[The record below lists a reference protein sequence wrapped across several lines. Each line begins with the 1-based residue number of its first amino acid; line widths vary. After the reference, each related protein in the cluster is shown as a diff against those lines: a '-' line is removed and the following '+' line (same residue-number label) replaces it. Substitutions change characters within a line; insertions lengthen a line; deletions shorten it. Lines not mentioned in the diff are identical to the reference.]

1 MSPKPLL
8 ELHHISKQYVMGE
21 AVLDALKD
29 VNLNIHRNEYVA
41 FIGPSGSGKSTLMNI
56 VGCLDK
62 PSSGDYILNG
72 TPVAQL
78 DDNALARIRNREIGF
93 IFQNF
98 NLLGRANALHNV
110 MQPLI
115 YRGVSF
121 SDRKQMAT
129 VALQSV
135 GLGDRLQHLPNQL
148 SGGQRQRVAIARA
161 LVGKP
166 SILLAD
172 EPTGNLD
179 SSTSRDVMAMFD
191 ELHRHGNTIIVVTHD
206 QNIAKHCQR
215 VIRLMDGQIQSDT
228 ASAVT
233 GENRDAVRRV

>member
-1 MSPKPLL
+1 MSRETLL
-8 ELHHISKQYVMGE
+8 ELHHVSKRYVMGE
-21 AVLDALKD
+21 ATLDALKD
-29 VNLNIHRNEYVA
+29 VNLTIYRNEYVA

-62 PSSGDYILNG
+62 PSGGDYILNN
-72 TPVAQL
+72 TPVADL

-98 NLLGRANALHNV
+98 NLLGRADALHNV

-115 YRGVSF
+115 YRGIPLSE
-121 SDRKQMAT
+121 RKRMAT
-129 VALQSV
+129 ETLQSV
-135 GLGDRLQHLPNQL
+135 GLGDRLHHLPNQL

-191 ELHRHGNTIIVVTHD
+191 ELHKHGHTMIVVTHD
-206 QNIAKHCQR
+206 QNIANHCRR
-215 VIRLMDGQIQSDT
+215 VVHLMDGQVLSDT
-228 ASAVT
+228 DKAVE
-233 GENRDAVRRV
+233 GDDQESMRRV

>member
-1 MSPKPLL
+1 MSDTPLL
-8 ELHHISKQYVMGE
+8 ELRQVSKRYVMGDN
-21 AVLDALKD
+21 VLDALKD
-29 VNLNIHRNEYVA
+29 VDLKIARNEYVA

-56 VGCLDK
+56 VGCLDR
-62 PSSGDYILNG
+62 PSGGEYILNG

-115 YRGVSF
+115 YRGVALGERRRLAS
-121 SDRKQMAT
+121 Q
-129 VALQSV
+129 ALQNV
-135 GLGDRLQHLPNQL
+135 GLGERLHHLPNQL

-179 SSTSRDVMAMFD
+179 SSTSKDVMAMFD
-191 ELHRHGNTIIVVTHD
+191 TLYRDGHTIIVVTHD
-206 QNIAKHCQR
+206 PNIAAHCQR
-215 VIRLMDGQIQSDT
+215 VIHIMDGRIVSDT
-228 ASAVT
+228 LN
-233 GENRDAVRRV
+233 GKRRQAGAGV

>member
-1 MSPKPLL
+1 MNDAPLL
-8 ELHHISKQYVMGE
+8 ELRRVSKRYVMGDN
-21 AVLDALKD
+21 VLDALKD
-29 VNLNIHRNEYVA
+29 VDLKIARNEYVA

-56 VGCLDK
+56 VGCLDR
-62 PSSGDYILNG
+62 PTGGEYILNG

-115 YRGVSF
+115 YRGVALGERRRLAS
-121 SDRKQMAT
+121 Q
-129 VALQSV
+129 ALQNV
-135 GLGDRLQHLPNQL
+135 GLGERLHHLPNQL

-179 SSTSRDVMAMFD
+179 SSTSKDVMAMFD
-191 ELHRHGNTIIVVTHD
+191 TLYRDGHTIIVVTHD
-206 QNIAKHCQR
+206 PNIAEHCQR
-215 VIRLMDGQIQSDT
+215 IIHIMDGRILSDT
-228 ASAVT
+228 LN
-233 GENRDAVRRV
+233 GKRRQAGAGV

>member
-1 MSPKPLL
+1 MNPESVL
-8 ELHHISKQYVMGE
+8 ELHHVSKQYVMGE
-21 AVLDALKD
+21 ATLDALKD
-29 VNLNIHRNEYVA
+29 INLSIYRNEYVA

-62 PSSGDYILNG
+62 PTSGEYILNG

-115 YRGVSF
+115 YRGSPL
-121 SDRKQMAT
+121 SERKRMAT
-129 VALQSV
+129 QTLQSV

-191 ELHRHGNTIIVVTHD
+191 ELHKQGHNIIIVTHD
-206 QNIAKHCQR
+206 QNIANHCQR
-215 VIRLMDGQIQSDT
+215 VIRLMDGQILSDT
-228 ASAVT
+228 ARAADD
-233 GENRDAVRRV
+233 ENQEIMRRV

>member
-1 MSPKPLL
+1 MSADTVL
-8 ELHHISKQYVMGE
+8 ELRGVTKRYVMGD
-21 AVLDALKD
+21 AVLNALDGVDLAIK
-29 VNLNIHRNEYVA
+29 RNEYAA

-62 PSSGDYILNG
+62 PTSGEYVLNG
-72 TPVAQL
+72 TPVAEL

-98 NLLGRANALHNV
+98 NLLGRSDALHNV

-115 YRGVSF
+115 YRGIPMAE
-121 SDRKQMAT
+121 RRRMAT
-129 VALQSV
+129 EALTQV
-135 GLGDRLQHLPNQL
+135 GLGERLHHLPNQL

-179 SSTSRDVMAMFD
+179 SSTARDVMAMFD
-191 ELHRHGNTIIVVTHD
+191 ELHKNGNTIIVVTHD
-206 QNIAKHCQR
+206 QDIANHCRR
-215 VIRLMDGQIQSDT
+215 VIRIKDGKILNDT
-228 ASAVT
+228 INPDKPVKGAA
-233 GENRDAVRRV
+233 RV

>member
-1 MSPKPLL
+1 MSDENVL
-8 ELHHISKQYVMGE
+8 ELRHVTKQYVMGE
-21 AVLDALKD
+21 AVLNALND
-29 VNLNIHRNEYVA
+29 VNLTIQRNEYAA

-62 PSSGDYILNG
+62 PTSGEYVLNG

-78 DDNALARIRNREIGF
+78 DDNELARIRNREIGF

-98 NLLGRANALHNV
+98 NLLGRADALHNV

-115 YRGVSF
+115 YRGIPF
-121 SDRKQMAT
+121 AERRRIAT
-129 VALQSV
+129 EALGSV
-135 GLGDRLQHLPNQL
+135 GLGERLHHLPNQL

-179 SSTSRDVMAMFD
+179 SNTARDMMTMFD
-191 ELHRHGNTIIVVTHD
+191 TLHRDGHTIIVVTHD
-206 QNIAKHCQR
+206 QDIAAHCRR
-215 VIRLMDGQIQSDT
+215 VIRIKDGQIVSDGMSPGGDQPKR
-228 ASAVT
+228 AA
-233 GENRDAVRRV
+233 ARV

>member
-1 MSPKPLL
+1 MSDAPLL
-8 ELHHISKQYVMGE
+8 ELRQVSKRYVMGDN
-21 AVLDALKD
+21 VLDALKD
-29 VNLNIHRNEYVA
+29 VDLKIARNEYVA

-56 VGCLDK
+56 VGCLDR
-62 PSSGDYILNG
+62 PTSGEYILNG

-78 DDNALARIRNREIGF
+78 DDNALAGIRNREIGF

-115 YRGVSF
+115 YRGIALGERRRLAS
-121 SDRKQMAT
+121 Q
-129 VALQSV
+129 ALQNV
-135 GLGDRLQHLPNQL
+135 GLGERLHHLPNQL

-179 SSTSRDVMAMFD
+179 SSTSKDVMAMFD
-191 ELHRHGNTIIVVTHD
+191 ALHRDGHTIIVVTHD
-206 QNIAKHCQR
+206 PNIAEHCQR
-215 VIRLMDGQIQSDT
+215 VIHITDGRIVSDT
-228 ASAVT
+228 LN
-233 GENRDAVRRV
+233 GKRRQAGAGV

>member
-1 MSPKPLL
+1 MSGEAVL
-8 ELHHISKQYVMGE
+8 ELRHVSKQYLMGE
-21 AVLDALKD
+21 VTLDALKD
-29 VNLNIHRNEYVA
+29 VNLTIYRNEYVA

-62 PSSGDYILNG
+62 PSSGEYILNG

-115 YRGVSF
+115 YRGTPLGE
-121 SDRKQMAT
+121 RKRMAT
-129 VALQSV
+129 EALGSV
-135 GLGDRLQHLPNQL
+135 GLADRLHHLPNQL

-191 ELHRHGNTIIVVTHD
+191 ELHQHGHTIIVVTHD
-206 QNIAKHCQR
+206 QNIANHCRR
-215 VIRLMDGQIQSDT
+215 VIRLMDGTILSDT
-228 ASAVT
+228 DNV
-233 GENRDAVRRV
+233 GESENQEALRRV

>member
-1 MSPKPLL
+1 
-8 ELHHISKQYVMGE
+8 MGE
-21 AVLDALKD
+21 ATLDALKD
-29 VNLNIHRNEYVA
+29 VNLTIYRNEYVA
-41 FIGPSGSGKSTLMNI
+41 FIGPSGSGKTTLMNI

-62 PSSGDYILNG
+62 PSSGSYILND
-72 TPVAQL
+72 TPVADL

-98 NLLGRANALHNV
+98 NLLGRADALRNV

-115 YRGVSF
+115 YRGIPLSE
-121 SDRKQMAT
+121 RKHMAT
-129 VALQSV
+129 ETLQNV
-135 GLGDRLQHLPNQL
+135 GLGDRLHHLPNQL

-179 SSTSRDVMAMFD
+179 SSTGRDVMAMFD
-191 ELHRHGNTIIVVTHD
+191 NLHKNGHTIIIVTHD
-206 QNIAKHCQR
+206 QNIANHCRR
-215 VIRLMDGQIQSDT
+215 VVRLMDGQVLSDT
-228 ASAVT
+228 DNVAKVGNQEAM
-233 GENRDAVRRV
+233 RRV

>member
-1 MSPKPLL
+1 MSQEPVL
-8 ELHHISKQYVMGE
+8 EFRHVGKQYVMGE
-21 AVLDALKD
+21 VTLDALRD
-29 VNLNIHRNEYVA
+29 VNLVIHRNEYVA

-62 PSSGDYILNG
+62 PTSGEYILNG
-72 TPVAQL
+72 TPVAEL
-78 DDNALARIRNREIGF
+78 DDNQLASIRNREIGF

-98 NLLGRANALHNV
+98 NLLGRSNALHNV

-115 YRGVSF
+115 YRGIAMG
-121 SDRKQMAT
+121 DRKHMAT
-129 VALQSV
+129 EALTNV
-135 GLGDRLQHLPNQL
+135 GLGDRLHHLPNQL

-191 ELHRHGNTIIVVTHD
+191 ELHQHGHTIIVVTHD
-206 QNIAKHCQR
+206 QNIANHCRR

-228 ASAVT
+228 ANSVE
-233 GENRDAVRRV
+233 GESQEALRRV

>member
-1 MSPKPLL
+1 MSPTALL

-62 PSSGDYILNG
+62 PSSGEYILNG

-93 IFQNF
+93 VFQNF

-115 YRGVSF
+115 YRGISF
-121 SDRKQMAT
+121 GERKQMAT
-129 VALQSV
+129 AALQSV

-191 ELHRHGNTIIVVTHD
+191 ELHKQGHTIIVVTHD

-215 VIRLMDGQIQSDT
+215 VVHLMDGQVLSDAAGT
-228 ASAVT
+228 NAVEHRET
-233 GENRDAVRRV
+233 VRRV

>member
-1 MSPKPLL
+1 MNDAPLL
-8 ELHHISKQYVMGE
+8 ELRRVSKRYVMGDN
-21 AVLDALKD
+21 VLDALKD
-29 VNLNIHRNEYVA
+29 VDLKIARNEYVA

-56 VGCLDK
+56 VGCLDR
-62 PSSGDYILNG
+62 PTGGEYILNG

-115 YRGVSF
+115 YRGVALGERRRLAS
-121 SDRKQMAT
+121 Q
-129 VALQSV
+129 ALQNV
-135 GLGDRLQHLPNQL
+135 GLGERLHHLPNQL

-179 SSTSRDVMAMFD
+179 SGTSKDVMAMFD
-191 ELHRHGNTIIVVTHD
+191 ALYRDGHTIIVVTHD
-206 QNIAKHCQR
+206 PNIAEHCQR
-215 VIRLMDGQIQSDT
+215 IIHIMDGRILSDT
-228 ASAVT
+228 LN
-233 GENRDAVRRV
+233 GKRRQAGAGV

>member
-1 MSPKPLL
+1 MSDAPLL
-8 ELHHISKQYVMGE
+8 ELRQVSKQYRMGE
-21 AVLDALKD
+21 TVLDALKD
-29 VNLNIHRNEYVA
+29 VNLKIERNEYVA

-56 VGCLDK
+56 VGCLDR
-62 PSSGDYILNG
+62 PTSGEYILNG

-115 YRGVSF
+115 YRGVTLGE
-121 SDRKQMAT
+121 RKRLAT
-129 VALQSV
+129 QALQNV
-135 GLGDRLQHLPNQL
+135 GLGERLHHLPNQL

-179 SSTSRDVMAMFD
+179 SSTSKDVMAMFD
-191 ELHRHGNTIIVVTHD
+191 TLHKDGHTIIVVTHD
-206 QNIAKHCQR
+206 PNIAAHCRR
-215 VIRLMDGQIQSDT
+215 VIHIMDGQILSDT
-228 ASAVT
+228 LNGKRREVASV
-233 GENRDAVRRV
+233 